1 MFFQSRKKLRLEGYG
16 YNTAGAYFVTVCTAD
31 RKPLLCTIPR
41 VGADD
46 HIGPNDPS
54 YHVGADDY
62 IGPNTQLTEIGTVV
76 DKYTRTIPGIDRYVI
91 MPNHVH
97 MIILIS
103 QEGTVWSP
111 SPTCEEGTVCSPS
124 YMRTNLQTRIRT
136 WKTLISKELGR
147 SVWQRSYYD
156 HVIRNERD
164 YVEKAQY
171 ILNNP
176 AKWCED
182 QYYPGY

>member
-1 MFFQSRKKLRLEGYG
+1 MFFQSRKKLRLEGYD

-46 HIGPNDPS
+46 HIGPS
-54 YHVGADDY
+54 V
-62 IGPNTQLTEIGTVV
+62 QLTEIGAVV
-76 DKYTRTIPGIDRYVI
+76 DKYIRMIPGIDQYVI

-97 MIILIS
+97 MIIFIP
-103 QEGTVWSP
+103 QEGTVKTP
-111 SPTCEEGTVCSPS
+111 SLPQG
-124 YMRTNLQTRIRT
+124 NIQTRIRT
-136 WKTLISKELGR
+136 WKTLISKEVGR
-147 SVWQRSYYD
+147 AVWQRSYYD

-182 QYYPGY
+182 QYYLGF

>member
-1 MFFQSRKKLRLEGYG
+1 MFFQSRKKLRLEGYD

-46 HIGPNDPS
+46 HIGPN
-54 YHVGADDY
+54 
-62 IGPNTQLTEIGTVV
+62 IQLTEIGNVV
-76 DKYTRTIPGIDRYVI
+76 DKYTRTISGIDQYVI

-97 MIILIS
+97 MIIFIP

-111 SPTCEEGTVCSPS
+111 SPTREEGTAWSPQGS
-124 YMRTNLQTRIRT
+124 IQTRIRT
-136 WKTLISKELGR
+136 WKTLISKELGK
-147 SVWQRSYYD
+147 SIWQRSFYD

-164 YVEKAQY
+164 YVEKTQY

-182 QYYPGY
+182 QYYPGF